1 MADKILETIEALTKA
16 GLIDRVSEITA
27 DGVTISLAAPP
38 NYISEPEP
46 LSDNDL
52 LRQLEEDMFFAT
64 PNKGNNKNGVS

>member
-46 LSDNDL
+46 LSDSDI
-52 LRQLEEDMFFAT
+52 LRQLEEDMFFSHSG
-64 PNKGNNKNGVS
+64 GNNKNGVS